1 MYFCNRYS
9 AYTMK
14 TIKYILFFI
23 AAALFF
29 SSCESKQVRAGR
41 EAYMRYY
48 KRFVMNKKSI
58 NIIDEK
64 YEKNKEKLV
73 VWTVVMECLNAYG
86 ETVRDTN
93 SFITKNK
100 RVIVVDDEPYFDDMI
115 EYK

>member
-1 MYFCNRYS
+1 MK
-9 AYTMK
+9 ALKYT
-14 TIKYILFFI
+14 FF
-23 AAALFF
+23 ALF
-29 SSCESKQVRAGR
+29 SLLMLTGCESKQVKAGR

-48 KRFVMNKKSI
+48 NRFVMNKKTI

-64 YEKNKEKLV
+64 YDKDEKGLI
-73 VWTVVMECLNAYG
+73 VWTIVMECQNAFG

-100 RVIVVDDEPYFDDMI
+100 RVIIVDDEPYFDDMF